1 MKPAINFLLLTA
13 ALTCFATLQPA
24 QAQMYYDDGRL
35 ICCGSA
41 VAGLSSNASF
51 INPAGLGGA
60 TQTSHSLNLMQP
72 GFNAYGNAIE
82 RKDAL
87 KFLFSN
93 QEMTDS
99 TKGSILSNVTN
110 GQGNF
115 LFDGNMNMNW
125 IAYAFTHPK
134 IGGLSFNL
142 TEKITSRMNLQPEM
156 TDLLLNG
163 NQPTAGNPEAVQP
176 QQGISIG
183 KGYGLGNSTI
193 YYHHIREANLAY
205 GRQAIGNEKVK
216 LLIGA
221 NVKMV
226 WGIGHLDINVQDS
239 VVNGASSFSDVYN
252 INYGTLDSV
261 FSDFKR
267 NLFKTAGRGT
277 AYSVGV
283 QLVWK
288 KLNIGITTF
297 QVGPIKWKH
306 RNNLTAN
313 SENGQMP
320 ADSTDT
326 FNGISSYN
334 FSSQTDA
341 VYQLFGFQPGQ
352 TFSNRANG
360 KLRINADYNL
370 FKRFK
375 IFSDVLIYTRDGTLG
390 KLPNN
395 YITGVNLDVV
405 PQKFMITTGV
415 QYNKEIKVRYPVGIS
430 VAINKNAFLSISTG
444 DVKTFLSKKSDPY
457 SSLSVS
463 LIGVAF

>member
-1 MKPAINFLLLTA
+1 MKPSTTLLLFA
-13 ALTCFATLQPA
+13 VLTCFCNLLPAT
-24 QAQMYYDDGRL
+24 AQMYYDDGRL

-51 INPAGLGGA
+51 VNPAGLGGA
-60 TQTSHSLNLMQP
+60 TQTSHSLNLLQP

-110 GQGNF
+110 GDGNF

-125 IAYAFTHPK
+125 ISYAFTHPK
-134 IGGLSFNL
+134 IGGFSFNL
-142 TEKITSRMNLQPEM
+142 TEKITSRMNLQPQM

-163 NQPTAGNPEAVQP
+163 NQPPANPEMQQQQP
-176 QQGISIG
+176 GMSIG
-183 KGYGLGNSTI
+183 KGYGLGNSTM

-205 GRQAIGNEKVK
+205 GRQALGSDEVK

-239 VVNGASSFSDVYN
+239 VVNGASSFSDAYN
-252 INYGTLDSV
+252 INYGNLDSV

-277 AYSVGV
+277 AYSIGV

-306 RNNLTAN
+306 RNNLAAN
-313 SENGQMP
+313 SENDVAA
-320 ADSTDT
+320 ADSTAAFT
-326 FNGISSYN
+326 GISSYN

-375 IFSDVLIYTRDGTLG
+375 IFSDVLIYTREGSFG

-395 YITGVNLDVV
+395 YIAGFNLDIV
-405 PQKFMITTGV
+405 PQKLMITSGI
-415 QYNKEIKVRYPVGIS
+415 QYNKEIKVRYPLGLS
-430 VAINKNAFLSISTG
+430 FAINKSAFLSISTG
-444 DVKTFLSKKSDPY
+444 DVKTFLSKKADPY
-457 SSLSVS
+457 SSLSIS

>member
-1 MKPAINFLLLTA
+1 MKSISTFVLFAFLICTPNLQ
-13 ALTCFATLQPA
+13 TLF
-24 QAQMYYDDGRL
+24 AQMYYDDGRL

-51 INPAGLGGA
+51 VNPAGLGGA
-60 TQTSHSLNLMQP
+60 TETSHSLNLLQP

-125 IAYAFTHPK
+125 VSYAFTHPK
-134 IGGLSFNL
+134 IGGFSFNL

-156 TDLLLNG
+156 TDLLLTG
-163 NQPTAGNPEAVQP
+163 NQTVATDPETP
-176 QQGISIG
+176 QTTGSMSLS
-183 KGYGLGNSTI
+183 KGFGLGNSNI
-193 YYHHIREANLAY
+193 YYHHIREANLSY
-205 GRQAIGNEKVK
+205 GRQAVSTEKVK
-216 LLIGA
+216 ILIGA

-239 VVNGASSFSDVYN
+239 VVNGASSFADMYN
-252 INYGTLDSV
+252 INYGSLDSV
-261 FSDFKR
+261 LHDFSK
-267 NLFKTAGRGT
+267 NIFKTAGRGT
-277 AYSVGV
+277 AYSIGM

-288 KLNIGITTF
+288 KLNIGVTTF
-297 QVGPIKWKH
+297 QVGPIKWNHK
-306 RNNLTAN
+306 NNLTAN
-313 SENGQMP
+313 SET
-320 ADSTDT
+320 SETDT
-326 FNGISSYN
+326 VEDPNFTGISSYN

-352 TFSNRANG
+352 SFSNRANG

-370 FKRFK
+370 LKRVK
-375 IFSDVLIYTRDGTLG
+375 LFSDVLIYTRKGSFE
-390 KLPNN
+390 KQANN
-395 YITGVNLDVV
+395 YIGGINVDVV
-405 PQKFMITTGV
+405 PQKLMITGGM
-415 QYNKEIKVRYPVGIS
+415 QYNKDIKVRYPLGLS
-430 VAINKNAFLSISTG
+430 FAINKSAFLSISTG
-444 DVKTFLSKKSDPY
+444 DVKTLLSKKADPY